1 MSVPKATLFEVTVA
15 VSVTFDA
22 PSHATEPSKSPA
34 KVSVRAVCH
43 LEEVAA
49 LPISS
54 AVTLQ
59 AEKLPSASLTTTLSG
74 RFEKV
79 ASTCKAGSE
88 PSPPL
93 PVTRTQFEA
102 TTPAT

>member
-1 MSVPKATLFEVTVA
+1 M
-15 VSVTFDA
+15 DD
-22 PSHATEPSKSPA
+22 PSQATEPSKSPA
-34 KVSVRAVCH
+34 RVSVRAVCH
-43 LEEVAA
+43 LLDVAA

-74 RFEKV
+74 RFEKA
-79 ASTCKAGSE
+79 ASTYNTGSE

-102 TTPAT
+102 TRPAT

>member
-1 MSVPKATLFEVTVA
+1 MSVPKATLLEVTVA
-15 VSVTFDA
+15 VSVTLLE
-22 PSHATEPSKSPA
+22 PSKETEPSKSPA
-34 KVSVRAVCH
+34 RVSVRAVCH

-59 AEKLPSASLTTTLSG
+59 AEKLPEESRTTTLSG
-74 RFEKV
+74 RFEKA
-79 ASTCKAGSE
+79 ASTYNTGSE

-93 PVTRTQFEA
+93 PVTKTQFDA
-102 TTPAT
+102 TRPAT